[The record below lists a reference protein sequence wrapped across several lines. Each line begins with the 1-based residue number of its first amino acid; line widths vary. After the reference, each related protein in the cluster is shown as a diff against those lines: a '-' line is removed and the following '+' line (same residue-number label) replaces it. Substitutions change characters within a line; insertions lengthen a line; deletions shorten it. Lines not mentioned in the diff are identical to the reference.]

1 MGLSAQRPAGS
12 IRYTGK
18 PVTNRPVRQS
28 CFGLLN
34 FRSDQGRSFVF
45 LGTWRKKF
53 ESPALKTRMV
63 AGFPQKLLT
72 FSAKYGDERVSKS
85 A

>member
-1 MGLSAQRPAGS
+1 MAPFELISTQMSRGLPGVENLYA
-12 IRYTGK
+12 K
-18 PVTNRPVRQS
+18 FQS
-28 CFGLLN
+28 KQH
-34 FRSDQGRSFVF
+34 DV
-45 LGTWRKKF
+45 F

>member
-1 MGLSAQRPAGS
+1 VGRLLLTAQLCHR
-12 IRYTGK
+12 
-18 PVTNRPVRQS
+18 
-28 CFGLLN
+28 
-34 FRSDQGRSFVF
+34 
-45 LGTWRKKF
+45 F
-53 ESPALKTRMV
+53 ESLPLKTRMD